1 MQSCD
6 RPNTSSQPL
15 FFRIL
20 GILCILWSAPS
31 VFAQSR
37 PVTIAII
44 QPYDLKE
51 YHEAVE
57 GFVEE
62 LRARLQRDFTT
73 VVYES
78 AQDLLNARRTLKGSP
93 VNLILSVGT
102 DATTEVAQMIDD
114 IPVVFTMV
122 LDPAPILSDHPDLV
136 GVAINIPLDI
146 QFRMLQQILPAAKR
160 IGILYD
166 PVWNAELVQESIQAT
181 ERLGLTIQAI
191 PVASQ
196 KDIADALKQI
206 SQQADVLWGITDS
219 TVYTSQTARFIIQ
232 DTAMKYKI
240 PFIGPSESYVK
251 AGALYA
257 LFINVK
263 DIGRQSAELASQI
276 LSDPTG
282 TQKRTVQPETVR
294 LSLNLRTADLIGVK
308 IPEYLVHRADVVY
321 E

>member
-1 MQSCD
+1 MLWCA
-6 RPNTSSQPL
+6 SSV
-15 FFRIL
+15 L
-20 GILCILWSAPS
+20 G
-31 VFAQSR
+31 QSR
-37 PVTIAII
+37 PLTIAII

-62 LRARLQRDFTT
+62 LRTRLRQEFTP

-78 AQDLLNARRTLKGSP
+78 AQDLVNARRTLKGPP

-102 DATTEVAQMIDD
+102 EATAEVAHTIFD

-122 LDPAPILSDHPDLV
+122 LEPETILSERPDLA
-136 GVAINIPLDI
+136 GVSISIPVDI
-146 QFRMLQQILPAAKR
+146 QFSMLQQILPATKR

-166 PVWNAELVQESIQAT
+166 PALNTGFVQESIPAA
-181 ERLGLTIQAI
+181 ERLGLSIHAV
-191 PVASQ
+191 PVTSP
-196 KDIADALKQI
+196 KDISNALKTL
-206 SQQADVLWGITDS
+206 SRQADVLWGITDS

-232 DTAMKYKI
+232 DTVMKYKI

-257 LFINVK
+257 LFIKAK
-263 DIGRQSAELASQI
+263 DIGRQSANLAGQI
-276 LSDPTG
+276 LTDPTG
-282 TQKRTVQPETVR
+282 TQRRMVKPETVR
-294 LSLNLRTADLIGVK
+294 LSLNLRTANLIGVK
-308 IPEYLVHRADVVY
+308 IPEHVVNRAEVIY